1 MTSDHTRIV
10 VVGAGS
16 YVFGSAMLRDL
27 FVARDALAGAV
38 IALVDIDP
46 AGLDV
51 MTSLANRMNAEL
63 GAPFVIESHTDRR
76 QALPGASFV
85 LVSIAVRR
93 NELWRLDWEIPLRHG
108 ARQVL
113 GENGGPGGLFHSMR
127 NAPIILSIAR
137 DVEDLAPDA
146 LMINFTNPE
155 GRVCRVIDQ
164 HTSLRFIG
172 LCHEIDGFR
181 RRAADALGLPK
192 DRIDPTAIGLNHFTW
207 VMALRDGLT
216 GEDLYPR
223 FRAAA
228 RERLAELEAAHGHG
242 LKLTAY
248 LADRLGY
255 WPASTDDHV
264 GEYLGFAW
272 ELAGLDG
279 YPFDRVDSE
288 AAQWRAD
295 LVAIAMGQAPIAPW
309 LLEPSGERAVPII
322 EAILSNAHA
331 YELAV
336 NIRNDGLI
344 PNLPPDA
351 VVEVPVTVDANG
363 VHGVP
368 SGPLPEAIAAL
379 CRTQLSITDR
389 AVEAG
394 VKGDRAAALEALLLD
409 PVITSTSQA
418 EAILAEMLEAHR
430 PYLPQ
435 FFGGTP

>member
-1 MTSDHTRIV
+1 
-10 VVGAGS
+10 
-16 YVFGSAMLRDL
+16 MLRDL

-46 AGLDV
+46 AGLGV

-63 GAPFVIESHTDRR
+63 GSPFVIESHTDRR

-93 NELWRLDWEIPLRHG
+93 NELWRIDWEIPMRHG

-137 DVEDLAPDA
+137 DVEALAPDA
-146 LMINFTNPE
+146 LVINFTNPE

-164 HTSLRFIG
+164 HTSLRFVG

-181 RRAADALGLPK
+181 RRAADVLDLPK
-192 DRIDPTAIGLNHFTW
+192 DRIDPTAVGLNHFTW

-223 FRAAA
+223 FRATA
-228 RERLAELEAAHGHG
+228 RERLAELEAVHGHG
-242 LKLTAY
+242 LKLSAY
-248 LADRLGY
+248 LGERLGY

-279 YPFDRVDSE
+279 YPFDRVDRE
-288 AAQWRAD
+288 AAEWRAD
-295 LVAIAMGQAPIAPW
+295 LVAIATGGAPIAPW

-322 EAILSNAHA
+322 TAMLGNSHA

-351 VVEVPVTVDANG
+351 IVEVPATVDANG

-368 SGPLPEAIAAL
+368 FGPLPEAIAAL
-379 CRTQLSITDR
+379 CRTQVSITDR

-394 VKGDRAAALEALLLD
+394 VRGDRAAALEALLLD
-409 PVITSTSQA
+409 SVITATAQA
-418 EAILAEMLEAHR
+418 EAILEEMLEAHR

-435 FFGGTP
+435 FFGDES